1 MKRKHIVWALSVAL
15 ICTLI
20 TSGIVYAV
28 SPVQQAKVF
37 AEECFSTGIAEFTLV
52 SSGYISEKEVAGA
65 YLGDPIKNYTI
76 PLDQF
81 DASKSLKENAKEM
94 PFYVLPIF
102 VDGEVVS
109 DFIVS
114 LEKGKWEFVS
124 VGGNMSKLAYEIA
137 RENNIDASRVN
148 MLRFGGQSYLF
159 ADTNK
164 GDEIAC
170 SPYISNA
177 ELKMEKQKTYP
188 AQKIKEQLEFRQ
200 KYIQEKL
207 RTRSNDLIGGENFGA
222 YGPLDFNQNSSL
234 ISRLLGYLNYQYTH
248 LFD

>member
-1 MKRKHIVWALSVAL
+1 MKRQHILWTACVAL

-28 SPVQQAKVF
+28 SPVQQAKIF
-37 AEECFSTGIAEFTLV
+37 ADECFSTGIAEFTLV
-52 SSGYISEKEVAGA
+52 SGNYISEQKVAGA
-65 YLGDPIKNYTI
+65 YLGDPIINYTI
-76 PLDQF
+76 SLGQF
-81 DASKSLKENAKEM
+81 DASKSIKENAKEM

-102 VDGEVVS
+102 VDGEIVS

-114 LEKGKWEFVS
+114 LEKGKWELVS
-124 VGGNMSKLAYEIA
+124 VGGNMSKLAYELA
-137 RENNIDASRVN
+137 KENNIDSSRVN

-159 ADTNK
+159 AETNN
-164 GDEIAC
+164 GYEIAC

-177 ELKMEKQKTYP
+177 ELKMYKQKTYP
-188 AQKIKEQLEFRQ
+188 AQKIKEQLDFRQ

-207 RTRSNDLIGGENFGA
+207 RTRSNDLIGGENLGA
-222 YGPLDFNQNSSL
+222 YGPLDFRQNSSVF
-234 ISRLLGYLNYQYTH
+234 SRLLVYLDYQYTH